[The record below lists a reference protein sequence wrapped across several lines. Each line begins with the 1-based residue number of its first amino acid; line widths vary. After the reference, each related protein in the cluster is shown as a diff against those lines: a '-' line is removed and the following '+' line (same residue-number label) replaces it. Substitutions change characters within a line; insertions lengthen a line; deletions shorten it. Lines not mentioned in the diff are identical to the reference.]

1 MNAIIQKRTAK
12 RSRMLLS
19 AVLEDAAGQHEVR
32 IRDVSTEGALLEVS
46 ASPSVEEQVQLTCGD
61 STLAGRVVWVDGSWC
76 GIEFL
81 EPLKG
86 SLVDH
91 LGNRLKVS
99 APRAY
104 RHDSM
109 LTEDERAEVTNR
121 AIRIRSLH

>member
-1 MNAIIQKRTAK
+1 MNAVIQKRTAK
-12 RSRMLLS
+12 RSRLLLS
-19 AVLEDAAGQHEVR
+19 ATLEDAAGEHVVR
-32 IRDVSTEGALLEVS
+32 IRDVSTEGALLEVTT
-46 ASPSVEEQVQLTCGD
+46 SPATDEQVQLTCGD
-61 STLAGRVVWVDGSWC
+61 STLTGRVAWVDGSWC

-81 EPLKG
+81 EPLTG

-109 LTEDERAEVTNR
+109 LTEEERIEVGNR
-121 AIRIRSLH
+121 TIRIRSLH